1 MGLVHVLVIR
11 EYLLALFIKN
21 FCSWF
26 EEQGEAGV
34 NHECIDESCKQNDAL
49 NVKVDHI
56 EYSSQ
61 RVA

>member
-1 MGLVHVLVIR
+1 MGLVDELVIL
-11 EYLLALFIKN
+11 EYLLALFVKN
-21 FCSWF
+21 SGSWF
-26 EEQGEAGV
+26 EEQSEADV